1 MRTSRSRISRKLE
14 AYSVFSSAGGCPPE
28 VALPPMYPATA
39 PVTVVSTPPTYS
51 IDSGESIKVNTSTVR
66 ANTMIKLAAKIIH
79 FLCESSRS
87 SGARTNSEASSL
99 LYDGSRLRIISLAMG
114 PFTSSGSS
122 HNSLL
127 RLCIFPFV
135 FHPPLRRLPAYALL
149 VEFPTPTVTIRTNK
163 GKGRVNPRAAKYRLG

>member
-1 MRTSRSRISRKLE
+1 MRKVS
-14 AYSVFSSAGGCPPE
+14 YSVFSSVGGCPPE

-51 IDSGESIKVNTSTVR
+51 IDSGESIKVNTSTAR

-114 PFTSSGSS
+114 
-122 HNSLL
+122 LYVV
-127 RLCIFPFV
+127 R
-135 FHPPLRRLPAYALL
+135 
-149 VEFPTPTVTIRTNK
+149 EFPQFSLEALYFSFCFSSSIAASPCLCVTGRIPYSYCNDSYQQRE
-163 GKGRVNPRAAKYRLG
+163 GKRQS